1 MSFTD
6 IIKVI
11 VLGFVQGITEW
22 LPVSSTGHLI
32 LFDAFLQLQQS
43 EVFVNTLFVVIQLGS
58 IMAVIVL
65 YFEKLNPFSRRKNFF
80 TRQET
85 IDLWKKVIV
94 AVIPAAVLGL
104 LFDNIINE
112 MFYNPV
118 TVAVM
123 LIVYGIL
130 FILIENRWRYP
141 KYRSLEHLDYRTAI
155 LIGCFQSL
163 ALIPGTSRSGATIVG
178 ALLLGTARPVAAE
191 FSFFMA
197 IPTMLGASA
206 LKLLKVG
213 LSFTLA
219 EWALLLLGSA
229 VAFIVSVFA
238 IRLLMNY
245 IQRHDFKVF
254 GYYRIIL
261 GLLLILYFVIL

>member
-1 MSFTD
+1 M
-6 IIKVI
+6 
-11 VLGFVQGITEW
+11 
-22 LPVSSTGHLI
+22 
-32 LFDAFLQLQQS
+32 
-43 EVFVNTLFVVIQLGS
+43 
-58 IMAVIVL
+58 
-65 YFEKLNPFSRRKNFF
+65 
-80 TRQET
+80 
-85 IDLWKKVIV
+85 
-94 AVIPAAVLGL
+94 
-104 LFDNIINE
+104 
-112 MFYNPV
+112 
-118 TVAVM
+118 
-123 LIVYGIL
+123 
-130 FILIENRWRYP
+130 
-141 KYRSLEHLDYRTAI
+141 
-155 LIGCFQSL
+155 
-163 ALIPGTSRSGATIVG
+163 G

-219 EWALLLLGSA
+219 EWPLLLLGSA

>member
-1 MSFTD
+1 MSFID

-43 EVFVNTLFVVIQLGS
+43 EVFVNTFFVVIQLGS
-58 IMAVIVL
+58 ILAVIVL
-65 YFEKLNPFSRRKNFF
+65 YFEKLNPFSRHKNFF
-80 TRQET
+80 ARQET

-104 LFDNIINE
+104 LFDDIINE

-130 FILIENRWRYP
+130 FIVIENRRRYP
-141 KYRSLEHLDYRTAI
+141 TYRSLEQLDYRTAI

-178 ALLLGTARPVAAE
+178 ALLLGTARSVAAE

-206 LKLLKVG
+206 LKLLKAG

-219 EWALLLLGSA
+219 EWALLLLGSI
-229 VAFIVSVFA
+229 VAFIVSVFT